1 MSRGIKPINWIIP
14 TVRKHIIPQEAL
26 AGAGVAVGVD
36 ESAESWV
43 IISALEI
50 IEARLFIEVVAS
62 VPEWVRVAETA
73 GGVQDVAPGI
83 VTILRINI
91 AARRNKLHNVA
102 LCVKNIVVRIVAGE
116 RFISVLPHGKG
127 MPILV
132 VEKVQAM
139 HEFLAAVRIVSRF
152 THDLAVLGNIVIAP
166 ITQNTVYRNL
176 YGLAAADTG
185 HIISIVVSSDTTGQ
199 VLCNGAQSAAL
210 GPGEVCIVRTVVPV
224 SRVAFAAAV
233 IVVGQSEGRFSDRLH
248 LSCLLDN

>member
-1 MSRGIKPINWIIP
+1 MHDNCAFIILPRCTKPSQIGVGIP
-14 TVRKHIIPQEAL
+14 A
-26 AGAGVAVGVD
+26 D
-36 ESAESWV
+36 
-43 IISALEI
+43 
-50 IEARLFIEVVAS
+50 F
-62 VPEWVRVAETA
+62 
-73 GGVQDVAPGI
+73 D
-83 VTILRINI
+83 
-91 AARRNKLHNVA
+91 
-102 LCVKNIVVRIVAGE
+102 
-116 RFISVLPHGKG
+116 
-127 MPILV
+127 LV
-132 VEKVQAM
+132 
-139 HEFLAAVRIVSRF
+139 VSRF